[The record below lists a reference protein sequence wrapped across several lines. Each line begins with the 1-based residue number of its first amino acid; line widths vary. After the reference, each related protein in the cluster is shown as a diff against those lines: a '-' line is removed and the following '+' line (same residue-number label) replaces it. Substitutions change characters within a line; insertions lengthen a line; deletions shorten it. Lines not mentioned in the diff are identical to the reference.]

1 MGKEVLYCYH
11 GYDFTWDKQKAENNL
26 RKHGISFEEACQA
39 VLNLIQVVED
49 VSEEGEQ
56 RWAIISYPLS
66 DRFTGPVYVVV
77 VDAGDEAW
85 RIISARESTSAERL
99 RYEKEV
105 SSY

>member
-1 MGKEVLYCYH
+1 MGKEVLYSYH
-11 GYDFTWDKQKAENNL
+11 GYDFTWDKDKAKNNL

-66 DRFTGPVYVVV
+66 DRFSGPIYGVV

-105 SSY
+105 SSN